1 MYPVAEERIAR
12 IALKATS
19 KSRSASGKFRE
30 ASWKIPD
37 TASVQIAD
45 DDDGGRAAYSL
56 REFGEHDGR
65 CLIGRSSRETLPK
78 FFGNERHEGVEESKT
93 VVENGVEGV
102 LSGKTSFSIGR
113 RVGDELDGFL

>member
-1 MYPVAEERIAR
+1 VPIA
-12 IALKATS
+12 S
-19 KSRSASGKFRE
+19 S
-30 ASWKIPD
+30 
-37 TASVQIAD
+37 
-45 DDDGGRAAYSL
+45 DDGGRETYSL

-102 LSGKTSFSIGR
+102 LSRETSFGIGR